1 MYLQCHSYYS
11 LRYGTISEEEL
22 VDLAIAKGYSFA
34 ALTDINNSAAVLSF
48 VKYCQKKNIPP
59 IVGIDCRDRNSK
71 GYVGIAR
78 STQGFYNLNQF
89 VSEVQASKKGY
100 PKYAPDLDEV
110 SFIYPFTQVQ
120 IENLQIKLPNHY
132 IGVSI
137 KDLNRLR
144 FSKLIESKERLVF
157 LSPVSFRSKR
167 DFNTH
172 RLLRT
177 IDNNTLLSKLAVEEQ
192 GDIDH
197 QMLDIGELKKA
208 VNDLDFLLE
217 QTAEL
222 SKQCSFEYPFDPKLP
237 SQNQQLFGNNQEEDE
252 RLLRRLCH
260 EGIEYRYPNKK
271 PKELHARL
279 AKELQ
284 LICEKSFTTYFLINW
299 DLTREARKRGFFYV
313 GRGSGANS
321 LVAYLLRITDVD
333 PIELNLYFERFINK
347 YRSSP
352 PDFDIDFSWRERD
365 QMIQY
370 LFERYPNVCL
380 LGAYVTFQKRAV
392 IREIGKVFGLSKE
405 EIDALVA
412 NTKPLG
418 RNKESDELQR
428 LVLHYSKFIEGLPNH
443 FSIHAGGMLI
453 TEKPAHYYATTF
465 FPPKGF
471 RTIHLDMHIAED
483 ARLHKFDILS
493 QRGLSKIADALKLI
507 EQNQNKQVDIH
518 QIETFKN
525 DTIINELL
533 ARGDCMG
540 CFYIESPA
548 MRMLL
553 QKLKVSNYLSL
564 VAASSIIRPG
574 VSQSGMMNE
583 YILRHQ
589 NPKKVHQ
596 RANPV
601 LLNIMP
607 ETYGVMVYQEDVIKV
622 AHYYGGL
629 SLAEADVLRRGM
641 SGKSRS
647 KAEFDRIKAQFFENG
662 NQKGYREEE
671 VSEVWRQIESFAGYA
686 FAKGHSAS
694 YAVESYQSLFLRTYY
709 PLEYL
714 TAVINN
720 GGGFY
725 GIEFYLKEAVRLG
738 ARVHT
743 PCINKSHIQHTII
756 KDELYLGFTS
766 LKELEERSIIK
777 IVEARTRG
785 EFQSLFDFIDRV
797 PIGSSQI
804 ELLIRA
810 GAFSFT
816 NENKHSLLWQ
826 ASGLKNSKPRTFQ
839 PKLFASEQKGVSLTH
854 LKESAIER
862 TYELWELLGFPLSTT
877 FELLKTQI
885 QGVTAD
891 QLKHHDRKAVRI
903 LGYLVTVKNTRTKNG
918 KIMQFATY
926 LDVNGVV
933 FYTTSFPEIAQKYPV
948 LSKGIYLIE
957 GLVCT
962 EFGFRS
968 IEVKRKE
975 RCEYVSNTSC

>member
-48 VKYCQKKNIPP
+48 IKYCQKKNIPP

-78 STQGFYNLNQF
+78 SAQGFYNLNQF

-120 IENLQIKLPNHY
+120 IENLQITVPNHY

-144 FSKLIESKERLVF
+144 FSKLIENKERLVF

-172 RLLRT
+172 RLLRA

-197 QMLDIGELKKA
+197 QMLDINELKKA

-217 QTAEL
+217 QTTKL
-222 SKQCSFEYPFDPKLP
+222 SKQCSFGYSFDPRLP
-237 SQNQQLFGNNQEEDE
+237 SENQQLFGRNQKEDE
-252 RLLRRLCH
+252 SLLRRLCQ
-260 EGIEYRYPNKK
+260 EGIAYRYPNEK

-453 TEKPAHYYATTF
+453 TEKPIHYYATTF

-507 EQNQNKQVDIH
+507 EQNQDEQVDIH

-525 DTIINELL
+525 DSTINELL

-553 QKLKVSNYLSL
+553 QKLKVSDYLSL

-589 NPKKVHQ
+589 NPEKVNQ

-647 KAEFDRIKAQFFENG
+647 KAEFNRIKAQFFENG

-694 YAVESYQSLFLRTYY
+694 YAVESYQSLFLRAYY

-725 GIEFYLKEAVRLG
+725 AIEFYLKEAVRLG

-756 KDELYLGFTS
+756 KNELYLGFIA
-766 LKELEERSIIK
+766 LKELEERSTIK

-785 EFQSLFDFIDRV
+785 EFKSLFDFIDRV

-826 ASGLKNSKPRTFQ
+826 ALGLKNSRQRNFQ
-839 PKLFASEQKGVSLTH
+839 PKLFASEQKGISLTH

-862 TYELWELLGFPLSTT
+862 TYELWELLGFPLSMT
-877 FELLKTQI
+877 FELLKNPI

-891 QLKHHDRKAVRI
+891 QLEYYDRKAVRI

-926 LDVNGVV
+926 LDINGIV
-933 FYTTSFPEIAQKYPV
+933 FDTTSFPEIAQKYPV

-975 RCEYVSNTSC
+975 RCEYVTNTSF

>member
-78 STQGFYNLNQF
+78 NAQGFYNLNQF
-89 VSEVQASKKGY
+89 VSEIQASKKGY

-120 IENLQIKLPNHY
+120 IENLQITLPNHY

-144 FSKLIESKERLVF
+144 FSKLIENEERLVF

-172 RLLRT
+172 RLLRA

-197 QMLDIGELKKA
+197 QMLDINELKKA

-217 QTAEL
+217 QTAKL
-222 SKQCSFEYPFDPKLP
+222 SKQCSFEYSFDPRLP
-237 SQNQQLFGNNQEEDE
+237 SENQQLFGKNQEEDE
-252 RLLRRLCH
+252 WLLRRLCH
-260 EGIEYRYPNKK
+260 EGIAYRYPNEK
-271 PKELHARL
+271 PKELHERL

-299 DLTREARKRGFFYV
+299 DLTREARKRGFFYI

-392 IREIGKVFGLSKE
+392 IREVGKVFGLSKE

-428 LVLHYSKFIEGLPNH
+428 LVLHYAQFIEGLPNH

-453 TEKPAHYYATTF
+453 TEKPIHHYATTF

-507 EQNQNKQVDIH
+507 DQNQNKHIDIH
-518 QIETFKN
+518 QIENFKN
-525 DTIINELL
+525 DTTINELL

-589 NPKKVHQ
+589 NPEKVHQ

-647 KAEFDRIKAQFFENG
+647 KTEFDRIKVQFFENG

-694 YAVESYQSLFLRTYY
+694 YAVESYQSLFLRAYY

-738 ARVHT
+738 ARVYT
-743 PCINKSHIQHTII
+743 PCINKSHIQHTIV
-756 KDELYLGFTS
+756 KEELYLGFIA

-785 EFQSLFDFIDRV
+785 EFKSLFDFIDRV
-797 PIGSSQI
+797 PIGNSQI
-804 ELLIRA
+804 ELLIRT

-826 ASGLKNSKPRTFQ
+826 ALGLKNSKQRNFQ

-862 TYELWELLGFPLSTT
+862 TYELWELLGFPLSMT
-877 FELLKTQI
+877 FELLKNPI

-891 QLKHHDRKAVRI
+891 QLEHYDRKAVRI

-926 LDVNGVV
+926 LDINGAI
-933 FYTTSFPEIAQKYPV
+933 FDTTSFPEVAQKYPV

-975 RCEYVSNTSC
+975 RCEYVTNTSF

>member
-48 VKYCQKKNIPP
+48 IKYCQEKNIPP

-78 STQGFYNLNQF
+78 SAQGFYNLNQF

-120 IENLQIKLPNHY
+120 IENLQITVPNHY

-144 FSKLIESKERLVF
+144 FSKLIENKERLVF

-172 RLLRT
+172 RLLRA

-197 QMLDIGELKKA
+197 QMLDINELKKA

-217 QTAEL
+217 QTTKL
-222 SKQCSFEYPFDPKLP
+222 SKQCSFGYSFDPRLP
-237 SQNQQLFGNNQEEDE
+237 SENQQLFGKNQKEDE
-252 RLLRRLCH
+252 SLLRRLCQ
-260 EGIEYRYPNKK
+260 EGIAYRYPNEK

-453 TEKPAHYYATTF
+453 TEKPIHYYATTF

-525 DTIINELL
+525 DSTINELL

-553 QKLKVSNYLSL
+553 QKLKVSDYLSL

-589 NPKKVHQ
+589 NPEKVNQ

-647 KAEFDRIKAQFFENG
+647 KAEFNRIKAQFFENG

-694 YAVESYQSLFLRTYY
+694 YAVESYQSLFLRAYY

-725 GIEFYLKEAVRLG
+725 AIEFYLKEAVRLG

-756 KDELYLGFTS
+756 KNELYLGFIA
-766 LKELEERSIIK
+766 LKELEERSTIK

-785 EFQSLFDFIDRV
+785 EFKSLFDFIDRV

-826 ASGLKNSKPRTFQ
+826 ALGLKNSRQRNFQ
-839 PKLFASEQKGVSLTH
+839 PKLFASEQKGISLTH

-862 TYELWELLGFPLSTT
+862 TYELWELLGFPLSMT
-877 FELLKTQI
+877 FELLKNPI

-891 QLKHHDRKAVRI
+891 QLEYYDRKAVRI

-926 LDVNGVV
+926 LDINGIV
-933 FYTTSFPEIAQKYPV
+933 FDTTSFPEIAQKYPV

-975 RCEYVSNTSC
+975 RCEYVTNTSF

>member
-34 ALTDINNSAAVLSF
+34 TLTDINNSAAVLSF
-48 VKYCQKKNIPP
+48 VKYCQKKSIQP
-59 IVGIDCRDRNSK
+59 IIGIDCRNKNSK
-71 GYVGIAR
+71 AYVAIAR

-89 VSEVQASKKGY
+89 VSEVQASKKEY
-100 PKYAPDLDEV
+100 PKYAPNLDEV

-120 IENLQIKLPNHY
+120 IENLQITLPNHY

-144 FSKLIESKERLVF
+144 FSRLIENKERLVF

-172 RLLRT
+172 RLLRA
-177 IDNNTLLSKLAVEEQ
+177 INSNTLLSKLAVEEQ

-197 QMLDIGELKKA
+197 QMLDIDELKKA

-217 QTAEL
+217 QTTSL
-222 SKQCSFEYPFDPKLP
+222 SKKCSFEYSFDPRLP
-237 SQNQQLFGNNQEEDE
+237 SENQQLFGKKQEEDE
-252 RLLRRLCH
+252 WLLRRLCQ
-260 EGIEYRYPNKK
+260 EGISYRYPKEK

-370 LFERYPNVCL
+370 LFERYFNVCL
-380 LGAYVTFQKRAV
+380 LGAHVTFQKRAV

-453 TEKPAHYYATTF
+453 TEKPIHYYATTF

-493 QRGLSKIADALKLI
+493 QRGLSKIADAIQLI
-507 EQNQNKQVDIH
+507 EQNQNKCVDIH
-518 QIETFKN
+518 QIETLKHDAN
-525 DTIINELL
+525 INELL

-553 QKLKVSNYLSL
+553 QKLKVNNYLSL

-589 NPKKVHQ
+589 NPEKIHQ

-601 LLNIMP
+601 LLSIMP

-647 KAEFDRIKAQFFENG
+647 KAEFNRIKAQFFENG
-662 NQKGYREEE
+662 KQKGYPEEE

-694 YAVESYQSLFLRTYY
+694 YAVESYQSLFLRAYY

-725 GIEFYLKEAVRLG
+725 GIEFYLKEAGRLG

-743 PCINKSHIQHTII
+743 PCINKSNIEHKIIQN
-756 KDELYLGFTS
+756 ELYLGFMA
-766 LKELEERSIIK
+766 LKELEERSVIK

-785 EFQSLFDFIDRV
+785 KFKSLFDFIDRV

-816 NENKHSLLWQ
+816 HENKHSLLWQ
-826 ASGLKNSKPRTFQ
+826 ALGLKNSEQRTFQ
-839 PKLFASEQKGVSLTH
+839 PKLFASERKGVSLAH

-862 TYELWELLGFPLSTT
+862 TYELWELLGFPLSMT
-877 FELLKTQI
+877 FELLKTPI

-891 QLKHHDRKAVRI
+891 QLEHYDRKEVRI
-903 LGYLVTVKNTRTKNG
+903 LGYLVTVKNTKTKNG

-926 LDVNGVV
+926 LDVNGAV
-933 FYTTSFPEIAQKYPV
+933 FDTTSFPETAQKYPV

-957 GLVCT
+957 GFVCT

-975 RCEYVSNTSC
+975 RCEYLSNTSN

>member
-48 VKYCQKKNIPP
+48 VKYCQKKSIQP
-59 IVGIDCRDRNSK
+59 IIGIDCRNKNSK
-71 GYVGIAR
+71 AYVAIAR

-100 PKYAPDLDEV
+100 PKYAPNLDEV

-120 IENLQIKLPNHY
+120 IENLQITLPNHY

-144 FSKLIESKERLVF
+144 FSRLIENKEQLVF

-172 RLLRT
+172 RLLRA
-177 IDNNTLLSKLAVEEQ
+177 INSNTLLSKLAVEEQ

-197 QMLDIGELKKA
+197 QMLDIDELKKA

-217 QTAEL
+217 QTTSL
-222 SKQCSFEYPFDPKLP
+222 SKKCSFEYSFDPRLP
-237 SQNQQLFGNNQEEDE
+237 SENQQLFGKKQEEDE
-252 RLLRRLCH
+252 WLLRRLCQ
-260 EGIEYRYPNKK
+260 EGIAYRYPNEK
-271 PKELHARL
+271 PKELHVRL

-370 LFERYPNVCL
+370 LFERYFNVCL

-453 TEKPAHYYATTF
+453 TEKPIHYYATTF

-493 QRGLSKIADALKLI
+493 QRGLSKIADAIQLI
-507 EQNQNKQVDIH
+507 EQNQNKCVDIH
-518 QIETFKN
+518 QIETLKHDAN
-525 DTIINELL
+525 INELL

-553 QKLKVSNYLSL
+553 QKLKVNNYLSL

-589 NPKKVHQ
+589 NPEKIHQ

-601 LLNIMP
+601 LLSIMP

-647 KAEFDRIKAQFFENG
+647 KAEFNRIKAQFFENG
-662 NQKGYREEE
+662 KQKGYPEEE

-694 YAVESYQSLFLRTYY
+694 YAVESYQSLFLRAYY

-725 GIEFYLKEAVRLG
+725 GIEFYLKEAGRLG

-743 PCINKSHIQHTII
+743 PCINKSNIEHKIIQN
-756 KDELYLGFTS
+756 ELYLGFIA
-766 LKELEERSIIK
+766 LKELEEQSVIK

-785 EFQSLFDFIDRV
+785 KFKSLFDFIDRV

-816 NENKHSLLWQ
+816 HENKHSLLWQ
-826 ASGLKNSKPRTFQ
+826 ALGLKNSEQRTFQ
-839 PKLFASEQKGVSLTH
+839 PKLFASERKGVSLAH

-862 TYELWELLGFPLSTT
+862 TYELWELLGFPLSMT
-877 FELLKTQI
+877 FELLKTPI

-891 QLKHHDRKAVRI
+891 QLEHYDRKEVRI
-903 LGYLVTVKNTRTKNG
+903 LGYLVTVKNTKTKSG

-926 LDVNGVV
+926 LDVNGAV
-933 FYTTSFPEIAQKYPV
+933 FDTTSFPETAQKYPV

-957 GLVCT
+957 GFVCT

-975 RCEYVSNTSC
+975 RCEYLSNTSN

>member
-78 STQGFYNLNQF
+78 SAQGFYNLNQF

-120 IENLQIKLPNHY
+120 IENLQITLPNHY

-144 FSKLIESKERLVF
+144 FSKLIENKERLVF

-172 RLLRT
+172 RLLRA

-197 QMLDIGELKKA
+197 QMLDINELKKA

-217 QTAEL
+217 QTTKL
-222 SKQCSFEYPFDPKLP
+222 SKQCSFGYPFDPRLP
-237 SQNQQLFGNNQEEDE
+237 SENQQLFGKNQKEDE
-252 RLLRRLCH
+252 SLLRRLCQ
-260 EGIEYRYPNKK
+260 EGITYRYPNEK

-352 PDFDIDFSWRERD
+352 PDFDIDFSWRERN

-412 NTKPLG
+412 HTKPLG

-428 LVLHYSKFIEGLPNH
+428 LVLHYSQFIEGLPNH

-453 TEKPAHYYATTF
+453 TEKPIHYYATTF

-518 QIETFKN
+518 QIEAFKN
-525 DTIINELL
+525 DTTINELL

-540 CFYIESPA
+540 CFYVESPA

-553 QKLKVSNYLSL
+553 QKLKVNNYLSL

-589 NPKKVHQ
+589 NSEKVHQ

-647 KAEFDRIKAQFFENG
+647 KAEFNRIKAQFFENS

-694 YAVESYQSLFLRTYY
+694 YAVESYQSLFLRAYY

-738 ARVHT
+738 ARLHT
-743 PCINKSHIQHTII
+743 PCINKSSLQHTII
-756 KDELYLGFTS
+756 KNELYLGFIA
-766 LKELEERSIIK
+766 LKELEERSVIK
-777 IVEARTRG
+777 IVEARTQG
-785 EFQSLFDFIDRV
+785 KFKNLLDFIDRV
-797 PIGSSQI
+797 AIGNSQI

-826 ASGLKNSKPRTFQ
+826 ALGLKNSKQRTFQ

-854 LKESAIER
+854 LKESAVER
-862 TYELWELLGFPLSTT
+862 TYELWELLGFPLSMT
-877 FELLKTQI
+877 FELLKTPI
-885 QGVTAD
+885 HGVTAN
-891 QLKHHDRKAVRI
+891 QLEHYDRKAVRI
-903 LGYLVTVKNTRTKNG
+903 LGYLVTVKNTRTKSG

-926 LDVNGVV
+926 LDINGAI
-933 FYTTSFPEIAQKYPV
+933 FDTTSFPEIAQKYPV

-957 GLVCT
+957 GVVCT

-975 RCEYVSNTSC
+975 RCEYVNNTSY

>member
-48 VKYCQKKNIPP
+48 VKHCQKKNIPP

-78 STQGFYNLNQF
+78 SAQGFYNLNQF

-120 IENLQIKLPNHY
+120 IENLQITLPNHY

-144 FSKLIESKERLVF
+144 FSKLIENEERLVF

-172 RLLRT
+172 RLLRA

-197 QMLDIGELKKA
+197 QMLDINELKKA

-217 QTAEL
+217 QTAKL
-222 SKQCSFEYPFDPKLP
+222 SKQCSFEYSFDSRLP
-237 SQNQQLFGNNQEEDE
+237 SENQQLFGKNQEEDE
-252 RLLRRLCH
+252 WLLRRLCQ
-260 EGIEYRYPNKK
+260 EGITYRYPNEK

-279 AKELQ
+279 AKELR

-453 TEKPAHYYATTF
+453 TEKPIHYYATTF

-589 NPKKVHQ
+589 NPEKVHQ

-629 SLAEADVLRRGM
+629 SLAEADVVIDFTLPEATLANAAACAAAGTPMVIGTTGFSSDQLERLDAIAQEIPVCRAANFSTGVTLAYRLIELAAEVMGVDADVEIAETHHRNKIDAPSGTALAMGEVIAGVRGVPLDAIADYDRSSRREPRRAG
-641 SGKSRS
+641 SLGFSVSRLGDVVGDHTVS
-647 KAEFDRIKAQFFENG
+647 FGSDSERLEITHKASSRD
-662 NQKGYREEE
+662 
-671 VSEVWRQIESFAGYA
+671 A
-686 FAKGHSAS
+686 FA
-694 YAVESYQSLFLRTYY
+694 
-709 PLEYL
+709 
-714 TAVINN
+714 
-720 GGGFY
+720 
-725 GIEFYLKEAVRLG
+725 LG
-738 ARVHT
+738 A
-743 PCINKSHIQHTII
+743 
-756 KDELYLGFTS
+756 
-766 LKELEERSIIK
+766 LKA
-777 IVEARTRG
+777 AR
-785 EFQSLFDFIDRV
+785 
-797 PIGSSQI
+797 
-804 ELLIRA
+804 
-810 GAFSFT
+810 
-816 NENKHSLLWQ
+816 W
-826 ASGLKNSKPRTFQ
+826 
-839 PKLFASEQKGVSLTH
+839 
-854 LKESAIER
+854 
-862 TYELWELLGFPLSTT
+862 
-877 FELLKTQI
+877 
-885 QGVTAD
+885 
-891 QLKHHDRKAVRI
+891 
-903 LGYLVTVKNTRTKNG
+903 LVTKPSGCYDMN
-918 KIMQFATY
+918 
-926 LDVNGVV
+926 DV
-933 FYTTSFPEIAQKYPV
+933 
-948 LSKGIYLIE
+948 L
-957 GLVCT
+957 GLA
-962 EFGFRS
+962 RS
-968 IEVKRKE
+968 GHE
-975 RCEYVSNTSC
+975 